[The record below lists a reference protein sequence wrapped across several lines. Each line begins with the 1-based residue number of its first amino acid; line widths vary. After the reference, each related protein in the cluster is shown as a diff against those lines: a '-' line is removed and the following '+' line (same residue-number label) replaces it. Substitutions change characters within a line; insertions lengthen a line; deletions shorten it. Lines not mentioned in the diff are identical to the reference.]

1 MSQVMKEE
9 QPVYHRILLK
19 LSGESLGANG
29 LSIDPDILSRVA
41 GEITG
46 CIELGVQV
54 ALVIGGGNIY
64 RGAELEKA
72 GLNRVIGDQMGML
85 ATVMNGLAMADT
97 LHHFG
102 VHSTLM
108 CAVEIE
114 GVAKRFNWNDG
125 RRALNDGRVVIC
137 SGGTGNPFFTTDTA
151 ACLRGAELGVQAVFK
166 GTRVDGVYS
175 ADPEKDSSAVLY
187 KKLSFDE
194 VLKKELK
201 VMDLTAFALA
211 RDHKLPIRVY
221 NMTKTGA
228 LHRILVGGDE
238 GTLVTDEA

>member
-1 MSQVMKEE
+1 MNRYLHPSKPYSQ
-9 QPVYHRILLK
+9 L
-19 LSGESLGANG
+19 
-29 LSIDPDILSRVA
+29 
-41 GEITG
+41 
-46 CIELGVQV
+46 C
-54 ALVIGGGNIY
+54 
-64 RGAELEKA
+64 
-72 GLNRVIGDQMGML
+72 
-85 ATVMNGLAMADT
+85 
-97 LHHFG
+97 
-102 VHSTLM
+102 
-108 CAVEIE
+108 
-114 GVAKRFNWNDG
+114 
-125 RRALNDGRVVIC
+125 
-137 SGGTGNPFFTTDTA
+137 TDTA
-151 ACLRGAELGVQAVFK
+151 ACLSGADRGDQAGIK
-166 GTRVDGVYS
+166 GTPVDGAYA

>member
-1 MSQVMKEE
+1 M
-9 QPVYHRILLK
+9 
-19 LSGESLGANG
+19 
-29 LSIDPDILSRVA
+29 
-41 GEITG
+41 
-46 CIELGVQV
+46 
-54 ALVIGGGNIY
+54 
-64 RGAELEKA
+64 
-72 GLNRVIGDQMGML
+72 
-85 ATVMNGLAMADT
+85 
-97 LHHFG
+97 
-102 VHSTLM
+102 
-108 CAVEIE
+108 
-114 GVAKRFNWNDG
+114 
-125 RRALNDGRVVIC
+125 
-137 SGGTGNPFFTTDTA
+137 
-151 ACLRGAELGVQAVFK
+151 QAVFK

-194 VLKKELK
+194 VLRKELK

>member
-29 LSIDPDILSRVA
+29 QSIDPDILSRVA

-85 ATVMNGLAMADT
+85 ATVMNGLAMADA

-125 RRALNDGRVVIC
+125 RRALNDGVRAAPETLSSPPIPRPASGAPSSACRRC
-137 SGGTGNPFFTTDTA
+137 SRAPALTACTPPILRRTAARFFTRSFP
-151 ACLRGAELGVQAVFK
+151 L
-166 GTRVDGVYS
+166 TRFSG
-175 ADPEKDSSAVLY
+175 KSS
-187 KKLSFDE
+187 
-194 VLKKELK
+194 
-201 VMDLTAFALA
+201 
-211 RDHKLPIRVY
+211 R
-221 NMTKTGA
+221 
-228 LHRILVGGDE
+228 
-238 GTLVTDEA
+238 

>member
-29 LSIDPDILSRVA
+29 QSIDPDILSRVA

-64 RGAELEKA
+64 RGAQLEKA

-85 ATVMNGLAMADT
+85 ATVMNGLAMADA

-114 GVAKRFNWNDG
+114 GVAKRF
-125 RRALNDGRVVIC
+125 VVIC

-194 VLKKELK
+194 VLRKELK

-221 NMTKTGA
+221 NMTKSGA
-228 LHRILVGGDE
+228 LHHILVGGDE
-238 GTLVTDEA
+238 GTLVTD